1 MDMYNIY
8 GKAYSEG
15 QVSACMQRPAR
26 ALATQAPPSYVPD
39 TPTTN
44 HKIRT
49 QPTQPFTII
58 VHHIIYLNASCMQY
72 IFHIVHNYKLYDR
85 EQSIIIY
92 FVTVI

>member
-1 MDMYNIY
+1 MYNIY

-15 QVSACMQRPAR
+15 QVSACMQRPAQ

-72 IFHIVHNYKLYDR
+72 IFHIMHNYKLYDC